1 MPNLNNITNPTEDQE
16 CEAFAQW
23 LRLKKIP
30 FTHIS
35 NESGRGRTS
44 MLRTAKMKRLG
55 QSAGFPDYL
64 VRVKNDVGPDGDGG
78 YWDYFGKENG
88 GGFKY
93 RVVAIE
99 MKRRKGGRLTPEQ
112 KAWLEILNNA
122 GIGAVVCNGFDEAR
136 KFIEERL

>member
-1 MPNLNNITNPTEDQE
+1 MPKLTKLFYIPTEDQE

-35 NESGRGRTS
+35 NESGRGRTA

-64 VRVKNDVGPDGDGG
+64 VVVQKNAP
-78 YWDYFGKENG
+78 FGTSQL
-88 GGFKY
+88 
-93 RVVAIE
+93 VAIE
-99 MKRRKGGRLTPEQ
+99 MKRKKGGRLSPEQ

-122 GIGAVVCNGFDEAR
+122 GIEAVVCNGFDEAK
-136 KFIEERL
+136 KFVEERL